1 MTTSKLAYEA
11 AFPDGFVTSVNYVVP
26 KELSD
31 IAEKL
36 EALDVEDEDA
46 VAEVRAEIKGIE
58 AGDYTFRFTVEDGC
72 ENCPI
77 DEAKEPLPLPLTA
90 AEAQAILYGEYPIEE
105 VFSDLCNEPLGE
117 DFINDLAEKKDFCD
131 EYVNYS
137 CGGSCDELDYYLDAW
152 KYIIDHIV
160 SGQITESRSIHG
172 LNILTSAI
180 IKRKQPSRNGT
191 KLIENGEFTEY
202 FQYTPAIRKLIYTTG

>member
-72 ENCPI
+72 ENCLT
-77 DEAKEPLPLPLTA
+77 DEAKEPLPLTA
-90 AEAQAILYGEYPIEE
+90 AEAQYGEYPIEE

-117 DFINDLAEKKDFCD
+117 DFINDLAEKKIFAM
-131 EYVNYS
+131 NMS
-137 CGGSCDELDYYLDAW
+137 
-152 KYIIDHIV
+152 IIV
-160 SGQITESRSIHG
+160 AEAVAT
-172 LNILTSAI
+172 NSAI
-180 IKRKQPSRNGT
+180 ILMLGNISLT
-191 KLIENGEFTEY
+191 TL
-202 FQYTPAIRKLIYTTG
+202 FQVR

>member
-11 AFPDGFVTSVNYVVP
+11 AFLDGFVTSVNYVVP
-26 KELSD
+26 KKLSN
-31 IAEKL
+31 ITEKL

-72 ENCPI
+72 ENCPT
-77 DEAKEPLPLPLTA
+77 DETEEPLPLTA

-152 KYIIDHIV
+152 KYIIDHII
-160 SGQITESRSIHG
+160 SGQITESTLDSW
-172 LNILTSAI
+172 L
-180 IKRKQPSRNGT
+180 
-191 KLIENGEFTEY
+191 EY
-202 FQYTPAIRKLIYTTG
+202 FDECYYQEETTVEK

>member
-1 MTTSKLAYEA
+1 M
-11 AFPDGFVTSVNYVVP
+11 
-26 KELSD
+26 
-31 IAEKL
+31 
-36 EALDVEDEDA
+36 EDEDA

-72 ENCPI
+72 ENCPT
-77 DEAKEPLPLPLTA
+77 DEAEEPLPLPA

-160 SGQITESRSIHG
+160 SGQITESTLDSW
-172 LNILTSAI
+172 L
-180 IKRKQPSRNGT
+180 
-191 KLIENGEFTEY
+191 EY
-202 FQYTPAIRKLIYTTG
+202 FDECYYQEETTVEKWHKTN

>member
-26 KELSD
+26 EELSD

-36 EALDVEDEDA
+36 EVLDVEDEDA
-46 VAEVRAEIKGIE
+46 VAEVRTEIKEIE

-72 ENCPI
+72 ENCPT
-77 DEAKEPLPLPLTA
+77 DEAE
-90 AEAQAILYGEYPIEE
+90 EAILYGEYPIEE

-137 CGGSCDELDYYLDAW
+137 CGGSCD
-152 KYIIDHIV
+152 
-160 SGQITESRSIHG
+160 
-172 LNILTSAI
+172 
-180 IKRKQPSRNGT
+180 
-191 KLIENGEFTEY
+191 
-202 FQYTPAIRKLIYTTG
+202 